1 MAKQSIRA
9 ELSELKR
16 FDPLT
21 DHHARYNGPGDLTEF
36 NRPDKPDPKPA
47 PKKAEPKPAAK
58 KPAAKKPA
66 AKKNPDGFVAA
77 KDFPYTPKKADDT
90 DLLRKGAEPK
100 FTPLTKPN
108 K

>member
-9 ELSELKR
+9 ELSDLHR

-47 PKKAEPKPAAK
+47 PKPAAK
-58 KPAAKKPA
+58 KADGFKPA
-66 AKKNPDGFVAA
+66 KG
-77 KDFPYTPKKADDT
+77 FPYTPKKADDT
-90 DLLRKGAEPK
+90 DLLRTGAEPK
-100 FTPLTKPN
+100 YTPLTKIN